1 MIPIKKII
9 VNAWRGEK
17 NKEKNPTPICIF
29 NLNLSKLDRGE
40 NIYPQKKR
48 KEKKPL
54 TLKKI
59 E

>member
-40 NIYPQKKR
+40 NIYPQKK
-48 KEKKPL
+48 KEKK
-54 TLKKI
+54 KK
-59 E
+59 EN